1 METQFRLCPVNG
13 SLFGC
18 LPDVDGDCVSDSQVK
33 FLTALYV
40 LGYCKSQ
47 LVYFS
52 SGILFSSISIK
63 MRKRRVPY
71 SIPMPVCG
79 FICLLQIQSCILSKI
94 IRMEYGTL
102 ASSVFHELCI

>member
-33 FLTALYV
+33 FLTVLYV

-52 SGILFSSISIK
+52 SGILFSNISVHLTLNPFLTLFTI
-63 MRKRRVPY
+63 
-71 SIPMPVCG
+71 IC
-79 FICLLQIQSCILSKI
+79 CLLLLFVCHFCL
-94 IRMEYGTL
+94 
-102 ASSVFHELCI
+102 